1 MNLILKEKVSLFENK
16 TILVTGGT
24 GSIGSEIVRQLL
36 KEKPRA
42 IRIFSRGEE
51 KQFYMQQELCE
62 NSNVRFLIGDVR
74 DYRRVEY
81 ACKDVDIIFHAA
93 AMKHVPASEYNPM
106 EAVKTNV
113 MGTQNVIE
121 AAIINNVENFVAVST
136 DKVVSPTN
144 TMGATKLLSEKIVM
158 AANQYKGNSKT
169 KFSCVRFGN
178 VMGSS
183 GSVIPLFCKQL
194 ESNEDMTITDI
205 DMTRFMMSIPQAAKL
220 VLEAAKNS
228 MHGETYVLK
237 MPAIRIIDLAEALI
251 TEYNHTHV
259 EKYKGKLKIIGP
271 RPGEKL
277 YEELMSNDEIER
289 SYENDEMYII
299 PPIYYS
305 EEDYKHLEHIKIT
318 SYSSDDTSLMTQEDF
333 LNIVK
338 KHKIVS
344 W

>member
-1 MNLILKEKVSLFENK
+1 MNLILKEKVILFENK

-36 KEKPRA
+36 KENPKA

-51 KQFYMQQELCE
+51 KQFYMQRELRDHT
-62 NSNVRFLIGDVR
+62 NVRFLIGDVR

-113 MGTQNVIE
+113 IGTQNVIE
-121 AAIINNVENFVAVST
+121 AAITNNVEKFVSVST

-158 AANQYKGNSKT
+158 AANQYKGTTET

-183 GSVIPLFCKQL
+183 GSVIPLFCKQI
-194 ESNEDMTITDI
+194 ENNEDITLTDSE
-205 DMTRFMMSIPQAAKL
+205 MTRFMMSIPQAASL
-220 VLEAAKNS
+220 VLSAAKNS
-228 MHGETYVLK
+228 MYGETYVLK
-237 MPAIRIIDLAEALI
+237 MPAIKILDLAEALI
-251 TEYNHTHV
+251 TEFNRTHK
-259 EKYKGKLKIIGP
+259 ESYTGKIKVIGP

-277 YEELMSNDEIER
+277 YEELMTNDEIER
-289 SYENDEMYII
+289 SFENNEMYII

-305 EEDYKHLEHIKIT
+305 ENAYTHLEHIKIT
-318 SYSSDDTSLMTQEDF
+318 SYSSDDTTLMTQKEF
-333 LNIVK
+333 LDVVK
-338 KHKIVS
+338 AHKIIS

>member
-1 MNLILKEKVSLFENK
+1 MFNGK

-36 KEKPRA
+36 KYEPKA

-51 KQFYMQQELCE
+51 KQFYMQQELSAY
-62 NSNVRFLIGDVR
+62 SNVRFLIGDVR
-74 DYRRVEY
+74 DYQRIEY
-81 ACKDVDIIFHAA
+81 ACRDVDIIFHAA

-113 MGTQNVIE
+113 IGTQNVID
-121 AAIINNVENFVAVST
+121 AAIRNEVGKFVAIST

-144 TMGATKLLSEKIVM
+144 TMGATKLLSEKLVV
-158 AANQYKGNSKT
+158 AANQYKGKT
-169 KFSCVRFGN
+169 RTIFSCVRFGN

-194 ESNEDMTITDI
+194 EADKDLTLTDE

-220 VLEAAKNS
+220 VLSAAVNS
-228 MHGETYVLK
+228 KFGETYVLK
-237 MPAIRIIDLAEALI
+237 MPAIKISVLAQALLNL
-251 TEYNHTHV
+251 YNATH
-259 EKYKGKLKIIGP
+259 EKKYQGEIKVVGI

-277 YEELMSNDEIER
+277 YEELMTSEEIDR
-289 SYENDEMYII
+289 SYENEKMFII
-299 PPIYYS
+299 PPNYHSIDTRY
-305 EEDYKHLEHIKIT
+305 EEYEKIKIT
-318 SYSSDDTSLMTQEDF
+318 SYSSDTTELMSEQEFLSIIEQNSLV
-333 LNIVK
+333 N
-338 KHKIVS
+338 

>member
-1 MNLILKEKVSLFENK
+1 MFNGK

-36 KEKPRA
+36 KYEPKA

-51 KQFYMQQELCE
+51 KQFYMQQELSAY
-62 NSNVRFLIGDVR
+62 SNVRFLIGDVR
-74 DYRRVEY
+74 DYQRIEY
-81 ACKDVDIIFHAA
+81 ACRDVDIIFHAA

-113 MGTQNVIE
+113 IGTQNVID
-121 AAIINNVENFVAVST
+121 AAIRNEVGKFVAIST

-144 TMGATKLLSEKIVM
+144 TMGATKLLSEKLVV
-158 AANQYKGNSKT
+158 AANQYKGKT
-169 KFSCVRFGN
+169 RTIFSCVRFGN

-194 ESNEDMTITDI
+194 EADKDLTLTDE

-220 VLEAAKNS
+220 VLSAAVNS
-228 MHGETYVLK
+228 KFGETYVLK
-237 MPAIRIIDLAEALI
+237 MPAIKISVLAQALLNL
-251 TEYNHTHV
+251 YNATH
-259 EKYKGKLKIIGP
+259 EKKYQGEIKVVGI

-277 YEELMSNDEIER
+277 YEELMTSEEIDR
-289 SYENDEMYII
+289 SYENEKMYII
-299 PPIYYS
+299 PPNYHSIDTRY
-305 EEDYKHLEHIKIT
+305 EEYEKIKIT
-318 SYSSDDTSLMTQEDF
+318 SYSSDTTELMSEQEFLSIIEQNSLV
-333 LNIVK
+333 N
-338 KHKIVS
+338 

>member
-1 MNLILKEKVSLFENK
+1 MFNGK

-36 KEKPRA
+36 KYEPKA

-51 KQFYMQQELCE
+51 KQFYMQQELSAY
-62 NSNVRFLIGDVR
+62 SNVRFLIGDVR
-74 DYRRVEY
+74 DYQRIEY
-81 ACKDVDIIFHAA
+81 ACRDVDIIFHAA

-113 MGTQNVIE
+113 IGTQNVID
-121 AAIINNVENFVAVST
+121 AAIRNEVGKFVAIST

-144 TMGATKLLSEKIVM
+144 TMGATKLLSEKLVV
-158 AANQYKGNSKT
+158 AANQYKGKT
-169 KFSCVRFGN
+169 RTIFSCVRFGN

-194 ESNEDMTITDI
+194 EADKDLTLTDE

-220 VLEAAKNS
+220 VLSAAVNS
-228 MHGETYVLK
+228 KFGETYVLK
-237 MPAIRIIDLAEALI
+237 MPAIKISVLAQALLNL
-251 TEYNHTHV
+251 YNATH
-259 EKYKGKLKIIGP
+259 EKKYQGEIKVVGI

-277 YEELMSNDEIER
+277 YEELMTSEEIDR
-289 SYENDEMYII
+289 SYENEKMYII
-299 PPIYYS
+299 PPNYHSIDTRY
-305 EEDYKHLEHIKIT
+305 EEYEKIKIT
-318 SYSSDDTSLMTQEDF
+318 SYSSDTTDLMSEQEFLSIIEQNSLV
-333 LNIVK
+333 N
-338 KHKIVS
+338 

>member
-1 MNLILKEKVSLFENK
+1 MFKGK

-36 KEKPRA
+36 KYEPKA

-51 KQFYMQQELCE
+51 KQFYMQQELSAY
-62 NSNVRFLIGDVR
+62 SNVRFLIGDVR
-74 DYRRVEY
+74 DYQRIEY
-81 ACKDVDIIFHAA
+81 ACRDVDIIFHAA

-113 MGTQNVIE
+113 IGTQNVID
-121 AAIINNVENFVAVST
+121 AAIRNEVGKFVAIST

-144 TMGATKLLSEKIVM
+144 TMGATKLLSEKLVV
-158 AANQYKGNSKT
+158 AANQYKGKT
-169 KFSCVRFGN
+169 RTIFSCVRFGN

-194 ESNEDMTITDI
+194 EADKDITLTDE

-220 VLEAAKNS
+220 VLSAAVNS
-228 MHGETYVLK
+228 KFGETYVLK
-237 MPAIRIIDLAEALI
+237 MPAIKISVLAQALLNL
-251 TEYNHTHV
+251 YNATH
-259 EKYKGKLKIIGP
+259 EKKYQGEIKVVGI

-277 YEELMSNDEIER
+277 YEELMTSEEIDR
-289 SYENDEMYII
+289 SYENEKMYII
-299 PPIYYS
+299 PPNYHSIDTRY
-305 EEDYKHLEHIKIT
+305 EEYEKIKIT
-318 SYSSDDTSLMTQEDF
+318 SYSSDTTELMSEQEFLSIIEQNSLV
-333 LNIVK
+333 N
-338 KHKIVS
+338 

>member
-1 MNLILKEKVSLFENK
+1 MSSILEEKISLFENK

-36 KEKPRA
+36 KEKPKA
-42 IRIFSRGEE
+42 IRVFSRGEE
-51 KQFYMQQELCE
+51 KQFYMQQELSKD
-62 NSNVRFLIGDVR
+62 SNIRFFIGDVR

-113 MGTQNVIE
+113 IGTQNVIE
-121 AAIINNVENFVAVST
+121 AAITNNVEKFVAVST

-144 TMGATKLLSEKIVM
+144 TMGATKLLGEKIVM
-158 AANQYKGNSKT
+158 AANQYKGKTRT

-183 GSVIPLFCKQL
+183 GSVIPLFCKQI
-194 ESNEDMTITDI
+194 ENNEDMTITDVQ
-205 DMTRFMMSIPQAAKL
+205 MTRFMMSIPQAARL
-220 VLEAAKNS
+220 VLSAAKNS
-228 MHGETYVLK
+228 MYGETYVLK
-237 MPAIRIIDLAEALI
+237 MPAIRILDLAEALI
-251 TEYNHTHV
+251 FKFNHTHV
-259 EKYKGKLKIIGP
+259 EKYEGKIKIIGP

-277 YEELMSNDEIER
+277 YEELMSSDEIER
-289 SYENDEMYII
+289 SYENDNMYII

-318 SYSSDDTSLMTQEDF
+318 SYSSDNTTLMTQDEF
-333 LNIVK
+333 IEIVK
-338 KHKIVS
+338 QHKIVS